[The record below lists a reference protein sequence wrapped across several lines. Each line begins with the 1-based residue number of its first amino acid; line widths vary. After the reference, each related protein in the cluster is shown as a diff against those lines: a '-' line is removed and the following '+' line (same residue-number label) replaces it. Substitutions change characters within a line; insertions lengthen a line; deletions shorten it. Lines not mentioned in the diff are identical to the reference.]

1 MRLFE
6 RRKAFD
12 RSASLRAASEA
23 KAKGQH
29 KKALGLYQQVL
40 KADPA
45 NTSLCREIAPLLVKA
60 KKMDDAWMSF
70 RIAAE
75 GFAKQGFIEK
85 AIGIYREATH
95 YLPRES
101 AAWVAV
107 ANLQAQRGHPE
118 DATAVLLEGYR
129 HFRSRKQRKDAMRLL
144 TLAHKASPT
153 NFRAGFELARLRSK
167 MGDRKGAWNLL
178 RELQRIAIRPERRRI
193 RTAQF
198 WLAPGPTTAARWLRA
213 LFTGG

>member
-12 RSASLRAASEA
+12 RSASLRAASDA
-23 KAKGQH
+23 KAKGRH

-40 KADPA
+40 KADPT
-45 NTSLCREIAPLLVKA
+45 NTSLCREIAPLLVKV
-60 KKMDDAWMSF
+60 KKMDEAWMSF

-75 GFAKQGFIEK
+75 GFAKEGFIEK

-95 YLPRES
+95 YLPQQS
-101 AAWVAV
+101 AAWIAV

-118 DATAVLLEGYR
+118 DAAAVLLEGHR
-129 HFRSRKQRKDAMRLL
+129 HFRSRKQRKEALRLL

-153 NFRAGFELARLRSK
+153 NFRAGFELARLRGK

-193 RTAQF
+193 RAAQF

>member
-1 MRLFE
+1 MKLFD

-12 RSASLRAASEA
+12 RSACLRAASDA
-23 KAKGQH
+23 KAKGRH

-40 KADPA
+40 KADPS

-60 KKMDDAWMSF
+60 KKMDEAWMSF

-95 YLPRES
+95 YLPRQS
-101 AAWVAV
+101 AAWIAV
-107 ANLQAQRGHPE
+107 ANLQVQRGSPE
-118 DATAVLLEGYR
+118 DAAAVLLEGSR
-129 HFRSRKQRKDAMRLL
+129 HFRSRAQREEALRLL

-153 NFRAGFELARLRSK
+153 NFKAGFELARLRSK

-178 RELQRIAIRPERRRI
+178 RELQRFAIRRERRRI
-193 RTAQF
+193 RSAQF
-198 WLAPGPTTAARWLRA
+198 WLAPGPTTAMRWLRV